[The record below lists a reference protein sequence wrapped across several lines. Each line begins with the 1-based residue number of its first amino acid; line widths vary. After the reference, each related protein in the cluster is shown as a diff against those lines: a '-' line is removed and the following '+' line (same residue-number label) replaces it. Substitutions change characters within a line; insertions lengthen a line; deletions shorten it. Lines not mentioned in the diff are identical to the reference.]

1 VGTAQPF
8 GGDAMDISSGNIL
21 ALVFRRVV
29 KENIGEISLDS
40 NMLHV
45 LMELDGKRNLS
56 EIAKKTKVNMSEI
69 RKVVSKLLKLK
80 LVEPV
85 EVTVPVLDEDFFEYL
100 QAKLSLA
107 LGPIAEVIIEDAL
120 NDLGH
125 KRSQFPSHRAAEL
138 VDLVAREIQREEKTG
153 PFKQDMVS
161 KIKEKG
167 Y

>member
-1 VGTAQPF
+1 
-8 GGDAMDISSGNIL
+8 
-21 ALVFRRVV
+21 
-29 KENIGEISLDS
+29 
-40 NMLHV
+40 MLHV

-153 PFKQDMVS
+153 PFKQDMVN

>member
-1 VGTAQPF
+1 
-8 GGDAMDISSGNIL
+8 MDISSGNIL

-40 NMLHV
+40 SMLRV

-69 RKVVSKLLKLK
+69 RKVVSKLLQLK

-85 EVTVPVLDEDFFEYL
+85 QVTVPVLDEDFFEYL

-138 VDLVAREIQREEKTG
+138 VDLVAREIQRDEKKG
-153 PFKQDMVS
+153 PFKQDMV
-161 KIKEKG
+161 
-167 Y
+167 

>member
-1 VGTAQPF
+1 
-8 GGDAMDISSGNIL
+8 MDISSGNIL

-40 NMLHV
+40 SMLRV

-69 RKVVSKLLKLK
+69 RKVVSKLLQLK

-85 EVTVPVLDEDFFEYL
+85 HVTVPVLDEDFFEYL

-138 VDLVAREIQREEKTG
+138 VDLVAREIQRDEKKG
-153 PFKQDMVS
+153 PFKQDMVN
-161 KIKEKG
+161 KIKEKR

>member
-1 VGTAQPF
+1 
-8 GGDAMDISSGNIL
+8 MDISSGNIL

-40 NMLHV
+40 SMLRV

-69 RKVVSKLLKLK
+69 RKVVSKLLQLK

-85 EVTVPVLDEDFFEYL
+85 QVTVPVLDEDFFEYL

-138 VDLVAREIQREEKTG
+138 VDLVAREIQRDEKKG
-153 PFKQDMVS
+153 PFKQDMVN
-161 KIKEKG
+161 KIKEKR

>member
-1 VGTAQPF
+1 
-8 GGDAMDISSGNIL
+8 MDISSGNIL
-21 ALVFRRVV
+21 ALVFKRVV
-29 KENIGEISLDS
+29 RENIGEISLDS
-40 NMLHV
+40 NMLRV

-56 EIAKKTKVNMSEI
+56 EIAKKTKMDMSEI
-69 RKVVSKLLKLK
+69 RKVVSKLLQLK

-85 EVTVPVLDEDFFEYL
+85 QITVPMLDEDFFEYL

-107 LGPIAEVIIEDAL
+107 LGPIAEIIIEDAL
-120 NDLGH
+120 KDLGH

-153 PFKQDMVS
+153 PFKQDMVN